1 MESVTSSILGKTVD
15 GAIGS
20 VGGPLSSAQSS
31 ITIASSKSR
40 LPDITS
46 LDIKSSVV
54 SSRKQSVPDEI
65 DFFQD
70 MEPVISKPKLLHLD
84 DLETKETPTESK
96 PTLSCFDVD
105 LTANAVTGDV
115 GWDDVEDWGDISD
128 AELPAS

>member
-1 MESVTSSILGKTVD
+1 MESVTSSILGKAVD

-46 LDIKSSVV
+46 LDIKNSVV
-54 SSRKQSVPDEI
+54 SSRKQSVPEEI

-84 DLETKETPTESK
+84 DLEREETPTDSK

-115 GWDDVEDWGDISD
+115 GWDDNEDWGDISD
-128 AELPAS
+128 AELPKS